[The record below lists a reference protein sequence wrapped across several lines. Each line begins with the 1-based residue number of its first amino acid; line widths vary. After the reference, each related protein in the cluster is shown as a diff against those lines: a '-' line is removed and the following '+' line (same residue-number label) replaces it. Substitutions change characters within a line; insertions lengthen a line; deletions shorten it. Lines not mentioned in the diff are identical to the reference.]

1 MKSAQ
6 IGSIKERGNQ
16 IGEEEE
22 EGLTFPTKEMTTSS
36 PLISTSPLKEQVKIS
51 VEHNSSRKSLY
62 RPSTGMATSKAVID
76 GWIRVEFWILDDHE
90 IEIELAFI
98 EEASRQF
105 YIMEKE
111 REEQFYNR
119 NEEVFQR
126 VSLTAAERNDQESST
141 DSEDEFE
148 GIPKS
153 NEYNNL
159 VERKASS
166 TRSGI
171 TQFRDKRILRLT
183 KSISMTTLIRC
194 EATESA
200 MSTEED
206 PPVLKTLQRVLPA
219 DFGFSSVTCVGDT
232 STAWSTSTPKLRRN
246 LNKQIKRKWQPVS
259 RFVVR
264 RCHAWDGGSS
274 SGDGYSSKG
283 CSFSLRRILHGIV
296 CCGRALSS
304 DDDDDDEISR

>member
-6 IGSIKERGNQ
+6 IESIKERGNQ
-16 IGEEEE
+16 SGEEEE
-22 EGLTFPTKEMTTSS
+22 EGLTFPTTEMTTSS
-36 PLISTSPLKEQVKIS
+36 PLISPSPLTEQVKLS
-51 VEHNSSRKSLY
+51 VEHNPSRKSLY
-62 RPSTGMATSKAVID
+62 RPSTGMETSKAVID

-98 EEASRQF
+98 DEASRQF
-105 YIMEKE
+105 YILEKE

-126 VSLTAAERNDQESST
+126 VSFTAELNNQKSST

-148 GIPKS
+148 GIPKC
-153 NEYNNL
+153 NEYNL

-166 TRSGI
+166 TCSAL
-171 TQFRDKRILRLT
+171 TQLRDKRVLRLNR
-183 KSISMTTLIRC
+183 SVSMTTLIRC
-194 EATESA
+194 EGIASV

-206 PPVLKTLQRVLPA
+206 PAVLKTLQRVLPM
-219 DFGFSSVTCVGDT
+219 DFGFSSVTCGGDT
-232 STAWSTSTPKLRRN
+232 SSAWSTSTPKLRRN

-283 CSFSLRRILHGIV
+283 CSFSLRRILHRIV
-296 CCGRALSS
+296 CCGGALSS